1 VSRQRDEA
9 TCEQIITVVIELL
22 ESDGYDAV
30 QLREVA
36 KRAHMS
42 LATVYKHFATRDAL
56 LVAAVGRWMAVNA
69 YSAVKPPGENES
81 LYDGMMRLLTYI
93 FSPWE
98 DNPKMLEAYYRARH
112 GAGGDGLDNQGVSA
126 VMPIAIPLFEA
137 ADPRYAEDV
146 GLVLANMSFAL
157 IGRFVDKQIEITE
170 ILPTLERAVFR
181 LTNDNTVDA
190 NAARSG
196 SRVNEIDPNY
206 SSPYNH

>member
-1 VSRQRDEA
+1 MSRQRDEA
-9 TCEQIITVVIELL
+9 TCEQIIAVVIELL

-69 YSAVKPPGENES
+69 YSAVRPPGPNES

-190 NAARSG
+190 TAARSG